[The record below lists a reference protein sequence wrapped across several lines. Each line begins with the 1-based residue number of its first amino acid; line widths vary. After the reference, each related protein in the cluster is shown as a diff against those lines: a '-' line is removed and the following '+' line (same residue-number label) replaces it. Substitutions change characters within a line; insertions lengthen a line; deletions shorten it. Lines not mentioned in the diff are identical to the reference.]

1 MEKKTMRRTIA
12 LWLCVV
18 CLAVLSQPVMA
29 AVQLSGTVYSSGS
42 PVANITVTVKES
54 GAQTKTGPNGRYQF
68 ELQPG
73 AYTLVVRGR
82 AFPVTV
88 GSDAVRFDIQ
98 L

>member
-18 CLAVLSQPVMA
+18 CLAVLSRPVMA

-42 PVANITVTVKES
+42 PVANLTITIKEN
-54 GAQTKTGPNGRYQF
+54 GAQTKTDPNGRYQF
-68 ELQPG
+68 QLEPG

-82 AFPVTV
+82 EFPVKVPGPVT
-88 GSDAVRFDIQ
+88 FDVQ